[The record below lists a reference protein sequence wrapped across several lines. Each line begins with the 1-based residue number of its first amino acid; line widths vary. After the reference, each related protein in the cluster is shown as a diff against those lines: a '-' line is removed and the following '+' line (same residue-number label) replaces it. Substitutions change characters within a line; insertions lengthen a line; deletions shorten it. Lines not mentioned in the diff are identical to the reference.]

1 MVFNRIILEP
11 RGGFSWTLDLFWV
24 LVPLTIACGIWDLG
38 GLETFVL
45 YCFYAISLILGVVT
59 ILRMLGYM
67 IVINTRKEKNSSLI
81 KGIIWAGTMIFA
93 WPVSWVGP
101 VYGIL
106 IFVNY
111 CLLEFKR
118 LKKG

>member
-24 LVPLTIACGIWDLG
+24 FVPFTIACGIWDLG
-38 GLETFVL
+38 GWATLA
-45 YCFYAISLILGVVT
+45 FYGAIGITLILSTVT

-67 IVINTRKEKNSSLI
+67 IAINTRKEKNSSLI

-106 IFVNY
+106 ILINY